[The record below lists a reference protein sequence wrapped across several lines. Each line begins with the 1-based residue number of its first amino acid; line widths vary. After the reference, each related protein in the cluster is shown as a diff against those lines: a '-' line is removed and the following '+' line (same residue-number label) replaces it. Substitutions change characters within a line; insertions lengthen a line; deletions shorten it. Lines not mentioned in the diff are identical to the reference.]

1 MTSPRAPGSLRWRM
15 LAGTLAWIAAIVV
28 LAGWGLGNLF
38 RQHITEQLR
47 TELALHMNQLTAA
60 VSVAPDGRPTVAS
73 PLSDPRLEQPLS
85 GLYWQID
92 RLDDSGR
99 VVAAGVARSRSL
111 WDQVL
116 ALPAVDDADGLYDI
130 AGPENHRLSALTR
143 LLKPEDSD
151 AGSLRLVVAADRAV
165 LAEPIER
172 FDHML
177 LWSLGALA
185 AGMVVAAVVQ
195 VAVGLR
201 PLGRLRRQ
209 LAAQQGR
216 NSVRIEGRFPSEIQP
231 LVDDFNRVLAVNA
244 DIVQRARTQAGN
256 LAHAVKTP
264 LTILGNAAAREE
276 GAFARLVREQV
287 AMAQRQIDHHLA
299 RARAAAASGTA
310 GGRTPLRAPLQA
322 LLRVMQRL
330 YAARGLA
337 LEMDEF
343 SDRLEFRGEEQDLQ
357 EMVGNLLDNACKWA
371 ARRVRIGAQAD
382 APDRLRIVID
392 DDGPGISE
400 DERERIFERGVRM
413 DEQRPGSGLGL
424 DIVRDLAGTYG
435 GEVSAG
441 QSPLG
446 GLRVTLILPALPT
459 GA

>member
-99 VVAAGVARSRSL
+99 MVAAGVARSRSL

-371 ARRVRIGAQAD
+371 ARRVRIDAQAD